1 MSQMLPRSARPRRS
15 AALLLFAAIALVYLA
30 NGRSLGAGD
39 TLPARYLPWSLL
51 REANVDLD
59 EFPFLYG
66 PQALETYPLLDG
78 VPYFLRYRG
87 GHYLSAYSPGPALLA
102 LPVYAA
108 PVLLG
113 ADPQSE
119 WAPRLEKLSAAIIA
133 ALSAAL
139 LFGALGMLVARRWA
153 LVIAGLYAFGTST
166 WSVSSQALW
175 QHGPSQLCIA
185 LVLYCLARGLSDQRF
200 LAYAGLPMAAA
211 VVMRPTDL
219 LIVAPPALWIAYAHR
234 HLAARLVLWGLPPA
248 LCLLAY
254 NLAAFGSPAGGDG
267 QTTTPTWALFAQVPL
282 REGLPGLLLSPSRG
296 LFIYSPIFL
305 FSVLGF
311 AAVWRRGPRLFR
323 PLPIGVALVV
333 LAVSKWFFWWGGYTW
348 GPRLL
353 SDTAPVFC
361 FFLYPLAAQLDHRR
375 SLKALFVALAAWSV
389 AAHGLGAFLYDGRW
403 DMQVRSSAGGA
414 GLWSW
419 RDGPLVFYGREAIAF
434 LRPASAQLEG
444 ARPDSVGSPGL
455 LAASYETEPIRSV
468 LDAGESLD
476 VAIRATNTGRAVWRA
491 VGPGDRGTVR
501 VGWRWSRAGAT
512 LSEGRTSL
520 ISDVVPGDTIHA
532 VSRITA
538 PSAPGQYALT
548 IDLVSEYLT
557 WFADL
562 GHPAVRAMITVLPR
576 DPARFLAEPAMADRS
591 LSVAISTDRA
601 TYRREDSL
609 RLTVELANP
618 RRRGSFDAYLVLQG
632 PDGAMRFFDGRRWAP
647 SGSWAPWVREL
658 PLPARAT
665 GRFAIPLST
674 LADGAYQWHVVL
686 TETGAYRPLIK
697 SVTKFTVGASGAARD
712 RLPTAQIAA
721 DGST

>member
-1 MSQMLPRSARPRRS
+1 MASAGW
-15 AALLLFAAIALVYLA
+15 LFAAIALVYLA

-51 REANVDLD
+51 REANFDLD

-66 PQALETYPLLDG
+66 PQARETYPLLDG

-133 ALSAAL
+133 ALSAVV
-139 LFGALGMLVARRWA
+139 LFGALGILVGRRWA
-153 LVIAGLYAFGTST
+153 LAIAAVYAFGTST

-185 LVLYCLARGLSDQRF
+185 LVLYCLTRGLSDQRF

-211 VVMRPTDL
+211 VVMRPTDV
-219 LIVAPPALWIAYAHR
+219 LIVAPTAVWVACAHR
-234 HLAARLVLWGLPPA
+234 HLAARLVLWALPPA

-254 NLAAFGSPAGGDG
+254 NLAAFGSPTGGDG

-282 REGLPGLLLSPSRG
+282 SEGLPGLLLSPSRG
-296 LFIYSPIFL
+296 LFVYSPVLL
-305 FSVLGF
+305 FSLLGF
-311 AAVWRRGPRLFR
+311 VAVWRRGPRLFR

-353 SDTAPVFC
+353 ADAAPVFC
-361 FFLYPLAAQLDHRR
+361 FCLYPLAAQLDRWP
-375 SLKALFVALAAWSV
+375 LKALFVALAAWSV
-389 AAHGLGAFLYDGRW
+389 AVHGLGAFLYDGRW
-403 DMQVRSSAGGA
+403 DIEVRSSAGGA

-419 RDGPLVFYGREAIAF
+419 REGPLVFYGREAVAF
-434 LRPASAQLEG
+434 LRPASAQIRG
-444 ARPDSVGSPGL
+444 PRPDSADSPDL
-455 LAASYETEPIRSV
+455 LAASYEAEPIRSV
-468 LDAGESLD
+468 VDAGESLD
-476 VAIRATNTGRAVWRA
+476 VAVRATNTGRAVWRA

-520 ISDVVPGDTIHA
+520 VSDVVPGDTIHT

-538 PSAPGQYALT
+538 PSVPGQYALT

-562 GHPAVRAMITVLPR
+562 GHPSVKAAITVLPR
-576 DPARFLAEPAMADRS
+576 DPARLLAEPAAADHS
-591 LSVAISTDRA
+591 LAVAISTDRA
-601 TYRREDSL
+601 AYRREDSL

-632 PDGAMRFFDGRRWAP
+632 PDGATRFFDGRRWAQP
-647 SGSWAPWVREL
+647 GSWAPWVREL

-674 LADGAYQWHVVL
+674 LAAGAYQWHVVL

-697 SVTKFTVGASGAARD
+697 SVAKFTVGAPGAARD
-712 RLPTAQIAA
+712 RLPTARGTAGGA
-721 DGST
+721 T